1 MADGVQLQLE
11 AMVAELRDA
20 QRKKLFTE
28 VEVKSI
34 VKQRTNFE
42 YALRRRGANKA
53 DFIKYIDYEWNLEKI
68 RRKRV
73 SRMGLRYKAS
83 IIDYAGPK
91 RLHHLYNRAVAK
103 FPGDVAL
110 WLRYIDMAKKLKS
123 YRRLGSV
130 FARAIQLHPRNSALW
145 ILAAK
150 WEFERNANTASA
162 RKLMQRAVH
171 INREAKELWAEWF
184 KMETM
189 YVAKIRVRKELAEKL
204 KGKAGAAADEDA
216 SDASSEAE
224 EDSDEEDDDAMQVLG
239 DSPANAMDVD
249 EDDDGSDA
257 EDTLARVGGD
267 TDSALDAKLRTG
279 RPSES
284 AEDTDDDPVV
294 AYTIPR
300 LVFDEALVAVP
311 NDVDLCR
318 ACMHVAANAHGAQ
331 SLVDHLLARIR
342 ESLAPRNAHAALLV
356 TAWRVIPGV
365 ATVAP
370 SDPTYPALLHAAI
383 QAYDDDFATSAP
395 DQHALRR
402 DVMLQFLLD
411 QNRVA
416 GRVDKALRTYIGAQ
430 IQRHALAYLRVAD
443 LSLPA
448 PTGSASP
455 APTGNA
461 PLLASTFQLLLQSLP
476 KFPQP
481 VAGVTPNSVASLA
494 TSAFPTHVPL
504 ILARTTIDPAWA
516 PTAVTAR
523 VTACDV
529 VDLLLHVHSLVANGK
544 YPPADQFADDDDM
557 CLTRTAA
564 HALAQ
569 WKRVQAAPS
578 PATDA
583 DRVLTQHATFLA
595 SALRVLPV
603 TERGAF
609 RDRLLRTYPATSL
622 EVLAALVDAEIPDT
636 PLARSRELYML
647 GAQRWP
653 GSVAWWLRYLT
664 FEVKVAKDL
673 AQATQVYMRAAR
685 AVSSADADELAAKWN
700 LIKG

>member
-73 SRMGLRYKAS
+73 SRMGLRYKSS

-171 INREAKELWAEWF
+171 INRDAKELWAEWF

-189 YVAKIRVRKELAEKL
+189 YVAKIRVRKELAEQL
-204 KGKAGAAADEDA
+204 KGKGGAAADEDA
-216 SDASSEAE
+216 SDASSDAE
-224 EDSDEEDDDAMQVLG
+224 DDSDEEEDDAMQVLG
-239 DSPANAMDVD
+239 DAPANAIDVD

-257 EDTLARVGGD
+257 EDALTRVGGD
-267 TDSALDAKLRTG
+267 ADSALDAKLRSG
-279 RPSES
+279 RPES
-284 AEDTDDDPVV
+284 ADDSDDDPVV

-311 NDVDLCR
+311 DDVDLCC
-318 ACMHVAANAHGAQ
+318 ACMHVAVNAHGAQ
-331 SLVDHLLARIR
+331 SLVNHLLDRIR

-383 QAYDDDFATSAP
+383 QAYDDDFATSSP
-395 DQHALRR
+395 DQHAQRR

-416 GRVDKALRTYIGAQ
+416 GRVDKALRAYIGAQ
-430 IQRHALAYLRVAD
+430 IQRHALAYLRATD
-443 LSLPA
+443 ASLPA
-448 PTGSASP
+448 TTGSASP
-455 APTGNA
+455 VPTGDA
-461 PLLASTFQLLLQSLP
+461 PLLASTYQLLLQSLP

-481 VAGVTPNSVASLA
+481 VSGVTPNSVASLA

-504 ILARTTIDPAWA
+504 ILARITIDPAWA
-516 PTAVTAR
+516 PAAVTAR

-529 VDLLLHVHSLVANGK
+529 VDLLLHVHSLVASGK
-544 YPPADQFADDDDM
+544 YPPADHLPVDDDM

-564 HALAQ
+564 HTLAQ

-583 DRVLTQHATFLA
+583 DRVLSQHAAFLT

-609 RDRLLRTYPATSL
+609 RDSLLRTYPATSL
-622 EVLAALVDAEIPDT
+622 ELLAALVDAEIPDT
-636 PLARSRELYML
+636 TLARSRELYML

-653 GSVAWWLRYLT
+653 ESVAWWLRYLT

-673 AQATQVYMRAAR
+673 VQATQVYMRAAR
-685 AVSSADADELAAKWN
+685 AVGSVGADELAAKWN